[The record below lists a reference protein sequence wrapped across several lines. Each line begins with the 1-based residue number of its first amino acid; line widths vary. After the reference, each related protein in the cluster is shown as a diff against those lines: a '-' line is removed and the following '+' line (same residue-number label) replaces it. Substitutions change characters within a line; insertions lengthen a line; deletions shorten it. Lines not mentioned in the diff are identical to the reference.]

1 MSNHPEGSSSLW
13 SVEARQLASDAL
25 EMLEMRR
32 ELAELEIRHD
42 TRVGKRLAI
51 TGGAGAILVITSLP
65 LLLTSLAH
73 GLSMWT
79 RLSAANWV
87 LILGGFSLLLG
98 AGIGWAAFQ
107 RFRSDFTGLKS
118 TLAELNEDMVWL
130 REWTQTQEASG
141 RSETE

>member
-1 MSNHPEGSSSLW
+1 MSSHAESPSSLW

-25 EMLEMRR
+25 EMLELRR
-32 ELAELEIRHD
+32 ELAELEIRHG

-51 TGGAGAILVITSLP
+51 AGGAGAVLIITSLP

-73 GLSMWT
+73 GLSTWT
-79 RLSAANWV
+79 RLSPANWI

-98 AGIGWAAFQ
+98 AGIGWAAYQ

-130 REWTQTQEASG
+130 REWTETQQAPR
-141 RSETE
+141 RSATS